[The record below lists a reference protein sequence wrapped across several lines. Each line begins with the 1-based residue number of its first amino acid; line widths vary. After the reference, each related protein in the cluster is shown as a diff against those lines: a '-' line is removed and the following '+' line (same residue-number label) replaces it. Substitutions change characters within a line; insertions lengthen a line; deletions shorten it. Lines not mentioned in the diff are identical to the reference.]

1 MRINPLVLN
10 IIVLKCLWKKM
21 VAKMCRIWRIN
32 FTLDWKRYKSPK
44 WKRQCE
50 WGWGNA
56 FFSLTAGKHFNN
68 SLNGLI
74 KHPKE
79 TPRRGRVYWRERS
92 LYESF
97 TLTSCWSTACIFN
110 EGWLHF
116 INRPLKIKIILI
128 LPHLG
133 LLK

>member
-1 MRINPLVLN
+1 MFWILKNS
-10 IIVLKCLWKKM
+10 LKCLRKEFT
-21 VAKMCRIWRIN
+21 KMCGVWRIN
-32 FTLDWKRYKSPK
+32 FTFDWKRYKSLK
-44 WKRQCE
+44 WKRQ
-50 WGWGNA
+50 WWMGK
-56 FFSLTAGKHFNN
+56 FFFLSLLSQGSIFNN
-68 SLNGLI
+68 SLSGLI
-74 KHPKE
+74 KQPKE
-79 TPRRGRVYWRERS
+79 TPRRGRLYWRERS

-128 LPHLG
+128 LPHLD